1 MNGNEKYKGIIGIFK
16 RLESKSYKMHIRVL
30 LSRYRT
36 AKECLKCNGS
46 KIGTLASNVK
56 IHDFFLIDYQTNIDE
71 KMINQLSFEKKLSF
85 FKELH
90 CTPSM
95 NPELEDRIKSADLII
110 YSPGTQ
116 HSSLLPTYLTNN
128 LGKLISD

>member
-1 MNGNEKYKGIIGIFK
+1 MMNGNEKYKGIIGIFK

-56 IHDFFLIDYQTNIDE
+56 IHDMSI
-71 KMINQLSFEKKLSF
+71 
-85 FKELH
+85 KEL
-90 CTPSM
+90 CDL
-95 NPELEDRIKSADLII
+95 NIKDLNVF
-110 YSPGTQ
+110 
-116 HSSLLPTYLTNN
+116 LKN
-128 LGKLISD
+128 